1 MDKLKILKSFLKIK
15 FHNIGKFLI
24 KVSSAYIIGAF
35 ALIQVSSIITDNIS
49 IKDSIGIETE
59 IFMQYLFILVLA
71 VFPIFLIFN
80 LILKRKSLDSHALS
94 TLNSNLNEID
104 DYRPKIAV
112 IPFEN
117 LNKDDDGQF
126 LVDGIAEDLLME
138 LSMVKELSVAT
149 RKTCFGFKDK
159 DITSQSFKEEWGF
172 DYVVTGSIRAIDNRL
187 RILIELSDM
196 TDDRVIWTNKFDK
209 ENNDIFEIQDEI
221 VTKIVNCIVG
231 EIEITSLKRAN
242 RKPTSNM
249 TSYEYTLKG
258 RALNQQYNKESNAES
273 IKMLN
278 AAIEADNTNPLPY
291 SWKACTMGQA
301 MGLGFVEQTDEF
313 MGEFFQTLTK
323 ANELNDSDWNANRI
337 LGEVHLSMHEF
348 DKTRIHATKAYNA
361 NPNNTAV
368 MSIYA
373 DALIRTNDIEKGI
386 EILNKAYE
394 TEPIP
399 FVDSNSDRWFKAL
412 GFAYFLK
419 NDIAKASKYFTM
431 MEELDERSWLINGY
445 INKDNDCMNENWFI
459 SGKNRFK
466 NTDWQVSVDRFH
478 LPSEDIKLNLQNYAM
493 SL

>member
-1 MDKLKILKSFLKIK
+1 MNIFNMLWKSAT
-15 FHNIGKFLI
+15 
-24 KVSSAYIIGAF
+24 AYIIAGV
-35 ALIQVSSIITDNIS
+35 ALIQLASVVTDNIS
-49 IKDSIGIETE
+49 TVKILGITKET
-59 IFMQYLFILVLA
+59 FMQILFVSIP
-71 VFPIFLIFN
+71 VFLPIFL
-80 LILKRKSLDSHALS
+80 LITYFIKKNNPDE
-94 TLNSNLNEID
+94 TLPELPKNISS
-104 DYRPKIAV
+104 DYKKKIAV

-117 LNKDDDGQF
+117 LNNDDEGDF
-126 LVDGIAEDLLME
+126 LVDGIVEDLITE
-138 LSMVKELSVAT
+138 FSMIKEIRIST
-149 RKTCFGFKDK
+149 RKTCFSLKNSDV
-159 DITSQSFKEEWGF
+159 DIENFCESQEL
-172 DYVVTGSIRAIDNRL
+172 DYFVSGSIRSINDRL
-187 RILIELSDM
+187 RISVELCDVEEGSIIWSNKY
-196 TDDRVIWTNKFDK
+196 DRLKK
-209 ENNDIFEIQDEI
+209 DIFDIQDEI
-221 VTKIVNCIVG
+221 VTKIINSMIG
-231 EIEITSLKRAN
+231 EIELSSLKRAH
-242 RKPTSNM
+242 RKSTNNM

-301 MGLGFVEQTDEF
+301 MGLGFAEQTDEF
-313 MGEFFQTLTK
+313 MDEFFQTLTK

-419 NDIAKASKYFTM
+419 M
-431 MEELDERSWLINGY
+431 
-445 INKDNDCMNENWFI
+445 I
-459 SGKNRFK
+459 SLKLL
-466 NTDWQVSVDRFH
+466 NT
-478 LPSEDIKLNLQNYAM
+478 LL
-493 SL
+493 

>member
-1 MDKLKILKSFLKIK
+1 MNIFNMLWKSAT
-15 FHNIGKFLI
+15 
-24 KVSSAYIIGAF
+24 AYIIAGV
-35 ALIQVSSIITDNIS
+35 ALIQLASVVTDNIS
-49 IKDSIGIETE
+49 TVETLGITKET
-59 IFMQYLFILVLA
+59 FMQILFVSIP
-71 VFPIFLIFN
+71 VFLPIFL
-80 LILKRKSLDSHALS
+80 LITYFIKKNNPDE
-94 TLNSNLNEID
+94 TLTELPKKNISS
-104 DYRPKIAV
+104 DYKKKIAV

-117 LNKDDDGQF
+117 LNNDDEGDF
-126 LVDGIAEDLLME
+126 LVDGIVEDLITE
-138 LSMVKELSVAT
+138 FSMIKEIRIST
-149 RKTCFGFKDK
+149 RKTCFSLKNSDV
-159 DITSQSFKEEWGF
+159 DIENFCESQEL
-172 DYVVTGSIRAIDNRL
+172 DYFVSGSIRSINDRL
-187 RILIELSDM
+187 RISVELCDVEEGSIIWSNKY
-196 TDDRVIWTNKFDK
+196 DRLKK
-209 ENNDIFEIQDEI
+209 DIFDIQDEI
-221 VTKIVNCIVG
+221 VTKIINSMIG
-231 EIEITSLKRAN
+231 EIELSSLKRAH
-242 RKPTSNM
+242 RKSTNNM

-301 MGLGFVEQTDEF
+301 MGLGFAEQTDEF
-313 MGEFFQTLTK
+313 MSEFFQTLTK

>member
-1 MDKLKILKSFLKIK
+1 MNIFNMLWKSAT
-15 FHNIGKFLI
+15 
-24 KVSSAYIIGAF
+24 AYIIAGV
-35 ALIQVSSIITDNIS
+35 ALIQLASVVTDNIS
-49 IKDSIGIETE
+49 TVETLGITKET
-59 IFMQYLFILVLA
+59 FMQILFVSIP
-71 VFPIFLIFN
+71 VFLPIFL
-80 LILKRKSLDSHALS
+80 LITYFIKKNNPDE
-94 TLNSNLNEID
+94 TLPELPKKNISP
-104 DYRPKIAV
+104 DYKKKIAV

-117 LNKDDDGQF
+117 LNNDDEGDF
-126 LVDGIAEDLLME
+126 LVDGIVEDLITE
-138 LSMVKELSVAT
+138 FSMIKEIRIST
-149 RKTCFGFKDK
+149 RKTCFSLKNSDV
-159 DITSQSFKEEWGF
+159 DIENFCESQEL
-172 DYVVTGSIRAIDNRL
+172 DYFVSGSIRSINDRL
-187 RILIELSDM
+187 RISVELCDVEEGSIIWSNKY
-196 TDDRVIWTNKFDK
+196 DRLKK
-209 ENNDIFEIQDEI
+209 DIFDIQDEI
-221 VTKIVNCIVG
+221 VTKIINSMIG
-231 EIEITSLKRAN
+231 EIELSSLKRAH
-242 RKPTSNM
+242 RKSTNNM